1 MSHTLFA
8 VFLSPET
15 LNELKKERIMKVL
28 GFMPF
33 MNDDVMISL
42 TQESLQSS
50 KEWSDKEVKILI
62 DHYQGNLV
70 LWDHRS
76 KEYRDRDLRKLALQ
90 KLKAIKKLKEMFLFL
105 FF

>member
-1 MSHTLFA
+1 
-8 VFLSPET
+8 
-15 LNELKKERIMKVL
+15 
-28 GFMPF
+28 
-33 MNDDVMISL
+33 MISL

-90 KLKAIKKLKEMFLFL
+90 KLKAIKKLKEIFLFC
-105 FF
+105 FFLTTTVTSHTPHHKGNLRPFSSLH

>member
-1 MSHTLFA
+1 
-8 VFLSPET
+8 
-15 LNELKKERIMKVL
+15 
-28 GFMPF
+28 
-33 MNDDVMISL
+33 MISL

-90 KLKAIKKLKEMFLFL
+90 KLKAIKKLKEIFLFC
-105 FF
+105 FFNNCSHKSHTPP